1 MRKIYSLFILL
12 LFTFSNVGADNDKG
26 LTDNF
31 TKGNAK
37 IKSIST
43 LTFGPEGIL
52 FIGDSKSGAVVA
64 IDTEDKTSN
73 NARKPFNLANVEG
86 KIASLLGTTSD
97 DIIIHDLAANPVSQ
111 NLYLAVSRGDAGS
124 VGAWKLPNDI
134 NYAQILLKITPDG
147 NITEVSLDNI
157 NHSVANIPSPK
168 DEGEQTW
175 RKSDKRTE
183 TITDLAYDNGKLYVA
198 GISNEEFAS
207 SLRVLSFPFSGQST
221 FSTIEI
227 WHAAHG
233 KFETEAPIRTFLPF
247 AINNTPQLLAAYT
260 CTPLVSI
267 PISELKNSS
276 HIKTK
281 TLAELGAGNIPLDI
295 IKVNSSGKDKI
306 LIANTNRTLMS
317 IDPEDVAKQT
327 EGLTEDVE
335 GYKTA
340 GVPYISIP
348 QVGILQ
354 IDNLNQD
361 FIVALK
367 RMPNGSLDI
376 ISFPTKRI

>member
-1 MRKIYSLFILL
+1 MLL
-12 LFTFSNVGADNDKG
+12 IFTFSYVNANDNG
-26 LTDNF
+26 PTDNF
-31 TKGNAK
+31 TKGKANV
-37 IKSIST
+37 KSIST

-52 FIGDSKSGAVVA
+52 FIGDSKSGTVVA
-64 IDTEDKTSN
+64 VDTEDKAPN
-73 NARKPFNLANVEG
+73 NEKKPFELKNVEE
-86 KIASLLGTTSD
+86 KIASLVGTTPD
-97 DIIIHDLAANPVSQ
+97 DIIIHDLAANPISQ
-111 NLYLAVSRGDAGS
+111 NLYLAVSRGDASS
-124 VGAWKLPNDI
+124 VGSWKLPNDI
-134 NYAQILLKITPDG
+134 NYAQILLKISPDG
-147 NITEVSLDNI
+147 NISEVSLDNVS
-157 NHSVANIPSPK
+157 HAVANIPSPK

-207 SLRVLSFPFSGQST
+207 SLRVFPFPFSEQST

-247 AINNTPQLLAAYT
+247 VIDNTPQLLAAYT

-267 PISELKNSS
+267 PISALKDGS
-276 HIKTK
+276 HVKTK

-317 IDPEDVAKQT
+317 IDPADVAKQT
-327 EGLTEDVE
+327 EGLSKEVD

>member
-1 MRKIYSLFILL
+1 MCKIYSLFILL
-12 LFTFSNVGADNDKG
+12 LFTFSNVSADNKG

-31 TKGNAK
+31 TKGKAN

-52 FIGDSKSGAVVA
+52 FIGDSKNGTVVA
-64 IDTEDKTSN
+64 IDTEDKVQNDEKKTFSL
-73 NARKPFNLANVEG
+73 KNVEE

-97 DIIIHDLAANPVSQ
+97 DVIIHDLAVNPVSQ

-134 NYAQILLKITPDG
+134 NYAQILLKINPEG
-147 NITEVSLDNI
+147 NISEVSLDNVS
-157 NHSVANIPSPK
+157 HSVVNIPSPK
-168 DEGEQTW
+168 KEGEQTW

-207 SLRVLSFPFSGQST
+207 SLRVLPFPFSEEST

-247 AINNTPQLLAAYT
+247 VIDNTPQLLAAYT

-267 PISELKNSS
+267 PMSALKDGS

-295 IKVNSSGKDKI
+295 IKVNASGKDKI

-317 IDPEDVAKQT
+317 IDPIDVAKQT
-327 EGLTEDVE
+327 EGLTKEVD
-335 GYKTA
+335 GYSTA

>member
-1 MRKIYSLFILL
+1 MPKIYTFLIILS
-12 LFTFSNVGADNDKG
+12 FTFLNVNAYNDG

-31 TKGNAK
+31 TRGKAAV
-37 IKSIST
+37 KSIST

-52 FIGDSKSGAVVA
+52 FIGDSKSGSVVA
-64 IDTEDKTSN
+64 IDTEDKEPN
-73 NARKPFNLANVEG
+73 NSKKPFTLQNVEA

-97 DIIIHDLAANPVSQ
+97 DIIIHDLAANPISQ
-111 NLYLAVSRGDAGS
+111 NLYLAVSRGDASS
-124 VGAWKLPNDI
+124 VGSWKLPNDI
-134 NYAQILLKITPDG
+134 NYAQILLKIAPDG
-147 NITEVSLDNI
+147 HIGEVSLDNI
-157 NHSVANIPSPK
+157 SHSIANIPSPK
-168 DEGEQTW
+168 QEGQRNW

-207 SLRVLSFPFSGQST
+207 SLRILPFPFSDQST

-247 AINNTPQLLAAYT
+247 EVNNTPQLLAAYT

-267 PISELKNSS
+267 PISALKQGN
-276 HIKTK
+276 HVKTK

-295 IKVNSSGKDKI
+295 IKVNASGKDKI

-317 IDPEDVAKQT
+317 IDPDDLSKHT
-327 EGLTEDVE
+327 KGLTEKVN
-335 GYKTA
+335 GYSAA
-340 GVPYISIP
+340 GVPYTSIP
-348 QVGILQ
+348 QVGVLQ

-361 FIVALK
+361 FVVALK

-376 ISFPTKRI
+376 ISIPSKRV

>member
-1 MRKIYSLFILL
+1 MHKIYSLLIPL
-12 LFTFSNVGADNDKG
+12 LFTFSTASAHHEDLTANFIKG
-26 LTDNF
+26 
-31 TKGNAK
+31 KVE
-37 IKSIST
+37 IRSIST

-52 FIGDSKSGAVVA
+52 FIGDSKSGTVVA
-64 IDTEDKTSN
+64 IDPEDKQRNDTN
-73 NARKPFNLANVEG
+73 KPFGLKNVEE

-97 DIIIHDLAANPVSQ
+97 DIIIHDLAANPISQ
-111 NLYLAVSRGDAGS
+111 NLYLAVSRGDANS

-134 NYAQILLKITPDG
+134 NYAQILLKINPEG
-147 NITEVSLDNI
+147 NISEVSLDDVS
-157 NHSVANIPSPK
+157 HSVANIPSPK
-168 DEGEQTW
+168 KEGEQTW

-183 TITDLAYDNGKLYVA
+183 TITDLAYHDGKLYVA

-207 SLRVLSFPFSGQST
+207 SLRVLPFPFSDKST

-247 AINNTPQLLAAYT
+247 EIDNTPQLLAAYT

-267 PISELKNSS
+267 PLAALKDGN
-276 HIKTK
+276 HVKTK

-295 IKVNSSGKDKI
+295 LKVNSSGKDKI

-317 IDPEDVAKQT
+317 IDPADVAKQT
-327 EGLTEDVE
+327 KGLTKKVD
-335 GYKTA
+335 GYATE

-354 IDNLNQD
+354 IDNLNRD